1 MPTDEGVLNTLAYTF
16 KACRAE
22 RDLAQCYENAL
33 KLQPNNE
40 AFMAD
45 LFFCYLRMVEP
56 KKMQLLSQR
65 LYKLTGKSMYV
76 FWCVSSMQL
85 QNDLP
90 PAMLTV
96 AERMVE
102 KAFNEGPGSAHKPGD
117 GRPPVYMSVCLS
129 VCLSAHLCIYLSI
142 CQSVCLCTCL
152 SVRISVCLCVC
163 LSVCLSVCHCVCLS
177 VCHCV
182 RMCDCLC
189 VYLSVCPFACLF
201 ACVSL
206 SDHVHLLFYVRMFL
220 YLSLSLSVRTCV
232 ISTDAC
238 MRDDTYAVI
247 SATAELNGPYILC
260 NIFFFFNW
268 LKQHLI
274 Y

>member
-85 QNDLP
+85 QTDLP

-117 GRPPVYMSVCLS
+117 VHPSASGRACVIVCLSVCVYVCLTFCEFFKLLVCLFFRLCLCAIVSVFLSVSICLS
-129 VCLSAHLCIYLSI
+129 VCLSLCRFLPLSSI
-142 CQSVCLCTCL
+142 
-152 SVRISVCLCVC
+152 
-163 LSVCLSVCHCVCLS
+163 
-177 VCHCV
+177 
-182 RMCDCLC
+182 
-189 VYLSVCPFACLF
+189 LF
-201 ACVSL
+201 C
-206 SDHVHLLFYVRMFL
+206 FCF
-220 YLSLSLSVRTCV
+220 
-232 ISTDAC
+232 
-238 MRDDTYAVI
+238 
-247 SATAELNGPYILC
+247 
-260 NIFFFFNW
+260 
-268 LKQHLI
+268 
-274 Y
+274 